1 MAMLR
6 IDVRQIGSAG
16 VPTDGTLNPDDP
28 AFEGLLFPFIAPI
41 ELEGTLRVTEG
52 GDYLWRAHVR
62 ATLGGECRRCL
73 APAEQVV
80 EDDLDV
86 VFSADP
92 ELQDDPSVYPVPA
105 HAASIDVAWA
115 VREEV
120 TLRASAFLL
129 CQDACQGLCPECGAD
144 LNAGPC
150 RCAAPGLTN

>member
-1 MAMLR
+1 MLS

-16 VPTDGTLNPDDP
+16 VATDGTLDPADP
-28 AFEGLLFPFIAPI
+28 AFDGLLAPFMAPV
-41 ELEGTLRVTEG
+41 EVAGTLRLTEG

-73 APAEQVV
+73 APVEQVV
-80 EDDLDV
+80 EDDFDV
-86 VFSADP
+86 IFSADP
-92 ELQDDPSVYPVPA
+92 DLQEDPSVYPVPA
-105 HAASIDVAWA
+105 HATSIDVAWA

-129 CQDACQGLCPECGAD
+129 CQDACQGLCPQCGAD